1 MGATY
6 VYSHHQVRSTNCT
19 PTALSLSL
27 DICFGFILLCF
38 QKSELN
44 ISKSSYIKNSKEPQG
59 PQPSQHTNLNLAKYV
74 ASISTLGCLCVVKV
88 VLVSLLKC
96 IIWLNIHSNLKL
108 WWIENYDIEPKK
120 KKNPHAH
127 AKYVRYWRIN
137 QCIT

>member
-44 ISKSSYIKNSKEPQG
+44 ISKSSYIQNSKEPQG
-59 PQPSQHTNLNLAKYV
+59 PQPSQHTQ
-74 ASISTLGCLCVVKV
+74 ISTLQNML
-88 VLVSLLKC
+88 LQSLLLGVC
-96 IIWLNIHSNLKL
+96 VLWRL
-108 WWIENYDIEPKK
+108 WWSRFSN
-120 KKNPHAH
+120 A
-127 AKYVRYWRIN
+127 
-137 QCIT
+137 